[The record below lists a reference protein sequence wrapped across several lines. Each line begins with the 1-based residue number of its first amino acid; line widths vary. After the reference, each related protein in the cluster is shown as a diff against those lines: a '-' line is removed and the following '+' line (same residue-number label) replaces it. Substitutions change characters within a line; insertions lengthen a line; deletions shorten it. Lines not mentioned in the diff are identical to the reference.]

1 MTHIRRQK
9 SSHDSQLRTEQI
21 HDAKRNAA
29 RFLSVTELRRMD
41 QGTYTY
47 INRNDDVKKLR
58 QFFNKKQSDMFYY
71 CLDNKLNPS
80 KTIDKIKADAK
91 LNLEKDGIKTIQD
104 YRYFRSSFW
113 AYIQKHNKI
122 DELIKILS
130 PLINVPDDI
139 IKPVTT
145 VPTDQS
151 DEMPDTQK
159 QLMLTNMKNSLTK
172 YREERNVMESNG
184 DISSDKYKS
193 IVESIKR
200 LINDIG
206 NFERNL

>member
-21 HDAKRNAA
+21 HDSKKKAA

-58 QFFNKKQSDMFYY
+58 QFFIKKQSGMFYY

-122 DELIKILS
+122 DELIKVLS

-172 YREERNVMESNG
+172 YREDRNVMESNG
-184 DISSDKYKS
+184 DVTSDKYKS